1 MVQQFDLI
9 ARIVILACMIAV
21 DNANLSKVIKIRA
34 GGKNPFYSTL
44 GNEPMTDNVTINRLP
59 LLLLYLTH
67 LL

>member
-34 GGKNPFYSTL
+34 GGKKSVLFNV
-44 GNEPMTDNVTINRLP
+44 GKRTDDR
-59 LLLLYLTH
+59 
-67 LL
+67 